1 MDFLHGAMILA
12 APLLL
17 AALGELISERAGVLN
32 IGLEGMM
39 LCGALAAF
47 MGAHASGSA
56 VAGLFAAVIAG
67 TTMAGVF
74 ALMTVVLRADQV
86 ITGTGVNL
94 VGLGLTGAIYR
105 AAYSLSSATLS
116 ITPLGPVKWPIIGSI
131 PVIGPLLFTQ
141 NPLVPVSIALAPI
154 VWWFLYRTRTGLMLR
169 ACGEKPEAA
178 DTAGYSV
185 VRLRFLAVLIGG
197 ALAGLG
203 GGYLS
208 VAQGNTFVEG
218 MTNGRGFI
226 ALALVIFGRW
236 KPWGM
241 VAGALFFG
249 AAAQCKYALPGTGI
263 GVSPQVIE
271 MVPYAATLLALALL
285 RRDGASG
292 PAALAKPYRR

>member
-1 MDFLHGAMILA
+1 MDFLHGTMILA

-17 AALGELISERAGVLN
+17 AALGELISERSGVLN
-32 IGLEGMM
+32 IGMEGMM

-47 MGAHASGSA
+47 MGARATGSP
-56 VAGLFAAVIAG
+56 VAGLCAAMIAG
-67 TTMAGVF
+67 VGMAAMFG
-74 ALMTVVLRADQV
+74 LMTVVLRADQV

-105 AAYSLSSATLS
+105 AAYAASSATLS
-116 ITPLGPVKWPIIGSI
+116 ITPLGVAKWPGLGSI
-131 PVIGPLLFTQ
+131 PVFGPILFNQ
-141 NPLVPVSIALAPI
+141 NPLVPISVGLAPV

-236 KPWGM
+236 KPWGL
-241 VAGALFFG
+241 VAGAVFFG

-285 RRDGASG
+285 RRDGAAG

>member
-32 IGLEGMM
+32 IGLEGTM

-47 MGAHASGSA
+47 MVAHATGSA
-56 VAGLFAAVIAG
+56 VAGLGAAIL
-67 TTMAGVF
+67 AGVAMAVVF
-74 ALMTVVLRADQV
+74 AVLTVVIRADQV
-86 ITGTGVNL
+86 IVGTGVNL
-94 VGLGLTGAIYR
+94 VGLGLTGAIFR
-105 AAYSLSSATLS
+105 AAYSASSSVLS
-116 ITPLGPVKWPIIGSI
+116 IVPLGAVKWPVVESI
-131 PVIGPLLFTQ
+131 PVIGPILFSQ
-141 NPLVPVSIALAPI
+141 NPLVPLSIAMAPV

-185 VRLRFLAVLIGG
+185 VRLRFMAVLIGG

-236 KPWGM
+236 NPWGM

-249 AAAQCKYALPGTGI
+249 LAAQCKYALPGTGI
-263 GVSPQVIE
+263 SVSPQVIE
-271 MVPYAATLLALALL
+271 MVPYAATLLALAIL